1 MYDISVIIPTYNSE
15 DLIADALDSIN
26 HQTFNGKIEIICV
39 DDCSD
44 DNTVDVIKGFQSKE
58 NRIIKV
64 LQTTQK
70 SKTRSCT
77 K

>member
-39 DDCSD
+39 DDCSE
-44 DNTVDVIKGFQSKE
+44 DNTV
-58 NRIIKV
+58 KV
-64 LQTTQK
+64 FIVK
-70 SKTRSCT
+70 KTG
-77 K
+77 